1 MLGVVVGRRVGSVGR
16 RCWSSSLESRV
27 VVGRRVVD
35 VVGRD
40 RGLYPDIPALLYNA
54 SPVRQVEEVV
64 VSEGVG
70 DEEL

>member
-1 MLGVVVGRRVGSVGR
+1 M
-16 RCWSSSLESRV
+16 LESRV

-64 VSEGVG
+64 ASEGVG
-70 DEEL
+70 DEDL